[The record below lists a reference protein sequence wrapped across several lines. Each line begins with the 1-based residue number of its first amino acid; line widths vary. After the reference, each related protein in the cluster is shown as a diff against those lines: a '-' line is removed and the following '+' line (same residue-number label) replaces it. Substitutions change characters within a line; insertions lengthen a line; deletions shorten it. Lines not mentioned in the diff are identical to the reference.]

1 MAEATVIQKSVNQIF
16 RSVPYL
22 LKFPTKHFL
31 VDYDNSADVLYISF
45 ERPQNATN
53 SKMLD
58 NGILLRYNNKK
69 LVGLTILD
77 ASKRK

>member
-1 MAEATVIQKSVNQIF
+1 MAETTVIQKSVNQIF

-22 LKFPTKHFL
+22 LKFPVKHFR

>member
-1 MAEATVIQKSVNQIF
+1 MTEATVIQKSVNQIF

-22 LKFPTKHFL
+22 LKFPTKHFR

-45 ERPQNATN
+45 ERPQIATN

-58 NGILLRYNNKK
+58 NGVLLRYNNKN
-69 LVGLTILD
+69 LVGMTVLE